1 MNLAQIEYFATTAET
16 LNFTKTAEVLSVTQQ
31 AVSKGVASLERELGA
46 ALFER
51 GAGGLSLTEEGRRAR
66 GYAEETLR
74 DASRLAESAR
84 LRNGNAK
91 RARTLHIGV
100 SDVVLGNHCALSL
113 DDVLSFERERQDIE
127 LDVLES
133 TSDGCQ
139 DMLASGDADA
149 VIITGRADYRRFR
162 VKRLEERPFLP
173 FVGSSHRL
181 AGKDAANASDLAR
194 ETFVVPYGASSVVHE
209 ICEAFYDAGVEVPSP
224 DQFVSHECSVRL
236 MMEHVY
242 RGEGIAFMR
251 DNNLGFI
258 DPARGTVLN
267 VPTVLFKA
275 HLSVATRRGTTRDA
289 VLNEFVEY
297 LSGLF

>member
-1 MNLAQIEYFATTAET
+1 MNLTQIEYFATTAET
-16 LNFTKTAEVLSVTQQ
+16 LSFTKTAEALSVTQQ
-31 AVSKGVASLERELGA
+31 AVSKGIASLEREFGA
-46 ALFER
+46 TLFER

-66 GYAEETLR
+66 CHAEETLQG
-74 DASRLAESAR
+74 ASRLAESIR
-84 LRNGNAK
+84 LRNDSAK
-91 RARTLHIGV
+91 RPRTLHIGV

-113 DDVLSFERERQDIE
+113 DDVLSFERERRNIE

-181 AGKDAANASDLAR
+181 AGKDAVSVSDLVR

-224 DQFVSHECSVRL
+224 GQFVSHECSVRL

-242 RGEGIAFMR
+242 RGEGVAFMR

-258 DPARGTVLN
+258 DPVHGTVLN
-267 VPTVLFKA
+267 VPSVSFKA
-275 HLSVATRRGTTRDA
+275 RLSVATRRDAVCDA